1 MNEERVIPEG
11 TPPRQRG
18 IPRWIPFISGVAVF
32 ALALV
37 FGGALLADWGLRNM
51 EMRDLVSAIEDS
63 EREMMQTQDEVTA
76 ALQPFEVGG
85 ALTPEETEALRG
97 KLVEIARD
105 AETRIQT
112 AGERVAEVR
121 IQPWHRA
128 ISDAQLAYLVHN
140 QAWVRYMA
148 AATNDPIEFLNPQ
161 PLVNQTFLDAE
172 PIMVKA
178 VPLPALFDLDQ
189 RVAQIFIDG
198 IPEEME
204 LETDPE
210 SIGASAGGVSLS
222 RI

>member
-1 MNEERVIPEG
+1 MSEERVIPEG
-11 TPPRQRG
+11 TAPDRRG
-18 IPRWIPFISGVAVF
+18 IPRWIPFMAGAVVF
-32 ALALV
+32 VLALV
-37 FGGALLADWGLRNM
+37 FGGALMADWGLRNV
-51 EMRDLVSAIEDS
+51 EMRDLVSAIENS

-85 ALTPEETEALRG
+85 ALTPEETDALRG
-97 KLVEIARD
+97 KLVEIARG
-105 AETRIQT
+105 AETRIQS

-148 AATNDPIEFLNPQ
+148 AAANDPIEFLNPQ

-178 VPLPALFDLDQ
+178 VPIPPLFDLDK

-204 LETDPE
+204 LDADPE
-210 SIGASAGGVSLS
+210 SIGASSSGVSLRRS
-222 RI
+222 